1 MQQEIVKFYTENAL
15 YIWVILSG
23 TLKKLLPH
31 LKSAVSNF
39 SKYNVSRKNKKA
51 WNLGLNISYFGIFK
65 LY

>member
-39 SKYNVSRKNKKA
+39 SKYNVSRKNKKS
-51 WNLGLNISYFGIFK
+51 LKFGIKYILFR
-65 LY
+65 YF